1 MSALKV
7 QFTEDELYPIDGLG
21 YEGQTGCEK
30 FIRDAIAE
38 KIERENIRITEQRLK
53 DFKGDLATFRTT
65 DQVVDGIK
73 KKYSL

>member
-1 MSALKV
+1 MPMLKV

-30 FIRDAIAE
+30 FIHDAIAE
-38 KIERENIRITEQRLK
+38 KIERENIWITEQRLN
-53 DFKGDLATFRTT
+53 DFKDELTVFRTT